1 MTSMDS
7 TEVRKRQTYILIF
20 ATQLARYR

>member
-1 MTSMDS
+1 MDS
-7 TEVRKRQTYILIF
+7 TEVRKRQTYILMI